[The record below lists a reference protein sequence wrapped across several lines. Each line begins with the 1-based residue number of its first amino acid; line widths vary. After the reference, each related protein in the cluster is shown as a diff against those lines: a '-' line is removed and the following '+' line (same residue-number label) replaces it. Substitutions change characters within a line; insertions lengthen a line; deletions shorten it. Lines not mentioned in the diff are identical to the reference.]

1 MKIII
6 DDRYFIETDKY
17 NYILREKYVSQK
29 KKNYGK
35 EVINTIGYYNNLEC
49 LVERY
54 MEERQKAVGDQ
65 STVDLAGYVK
75 LVVESNKMAVSALYD
90 VLRQYTIKG

>member
-29 KKNYGK
+29 KKSYGK

-49 LVERY
+49 LAERY
-54 MEERQKAVGDQ
+54 LEERQKSVGDQ

-75 LVVESNKMAVSALYD
+75 LVNESNKMAVSALYD
-90 VLRQYTIKG
+90 VLRAYQVKG